1 MERREFL
8 TAAGGIGLA
17 SLLGTGT
24 VTAAESDSYT
34 REEHRVE
41 SFDGVEIPAVLFV
54 PEGGADAAILATH
67 GWGGSKSSVEGY
79 GPLVTDH
86 GYALVAFD
94 QRGFGES
101 TAEVGLSG
109 PKEVADVSALIDF
122 LREDERIENADDG
135 EPKIGMLGASYAG
148 GIQLNAAAVDDRID
162 ALVPVVP
169 WHDLSFSLVPNGVPK
184 LGWTTLLYGAGIA
197 AARGVQNPDQENLQ
211 RGVSPRLHEV
221 YTKTVAQNRL
231 PPEGESFLKVR
242 STVSK
247 ADRIDTPALVVQGLP
262 DTLFTPNEGHRI
274 VETLREDGVDSRFV
288 LFNGGHT
295 GTETVEP
302 DEQVNEIESMAL
314 SWFDQHLRDGGDSGI
329 APLTYWDIQNGEF
342 READGFPPS
351 DATELEASLS
361 DIAGD
366 GQSPVINT
374 VAPTSTSHF
383 SPENTDAVPASVA
396 EFDLAVGD
404 DIELL
409 GTPELSLSVTLVG
422 ARAFLFGKL
431 YHVSDGEA
439 TLLNNQVAPVA
450 IEGTPGESKT
460 VEFELVGTQR
470 NLESGDTLRLALAS
484 TDAGFTSARAGTGVV
499 VNHAESTLT
508 LPIRGSDG
516 DDGDDGDDGGDNDDV
531 AVTRANDGSVFTGGA
546 HDHHELTVEGGP
558 TFVRDRVPG
567 GWIVAEADHPYTR
580 TAPPETS
587 ENYIEFRGSVKDDD
601 RGYIARA
608 PSSVDQT
615 NVYTFGPVEVSED
628 GKEWRTLSGTEKTV
642 LLVGS
647 EA

>member
-1 MERREFL
+1 MDRRTFV

-24 VTAAESDSYT
+24 VAAAEGDGYT
-34 REEHRVE
+34 REEHNVE
-41 SFDGVEIPAVLFV
+41 SFDGTEIPAVLFV
-54 PEGGADAAILATH
+54 PDGGADAALLTTH

-79 GPLVTDH
+79 GPLATDH

-122 LREDERIENADDG
+122 LRADDRIDNAADG
-135 EPKIGMLGASYAG
+135 EPNIGMLGASYAG

-169 WHDLSFSLVPNGVPK
+169 WHDLAFSLVPNGVPK
-184 LGWTTLLYGAGIA
+184 LGWTTLLYGSGIA
-197 AARGVQNPDQENLQ
+197 ASRGVESPDPENLQ
-211 RGVSPRLHEV
+211 RGVSPRLHEI
-221 YTKTVAQNRL
+221 YTKTVGQNRL

-274 VETLREDGVDSRFV
+274 VETLRNDGVDSRFV

-295 GTETVEP
+295 ATETTEP
-302 DEQVNEIESMAL
+302 TEQVEEIESMAI
-314 SWFDQHLRDGGDSGI
+314 SWFDQHLRDDGDSGI
-329 APLTYWDIQNGEF
+329 ASLTYWDIQNGEF
-342 READGFPPS
+342 REANGFPPS
-351 DATELEASLS
+351 DAESLDVSLS
-361 DIAGD
+361 DIAGE

-374 VAPTSTSHF
+374 AAPTSTSHF

-396 EFDLAVGD
+396 EFDLTIGD
-404 DIELL
+404 DIEVL
-409 GTPELSLSVTLVG
+409 GTPELSLSVTLAG

-450 IEGTPGESKT
+450 IEGTPGESRT

-470 NLESGDTLRLALAS
+470 HLESGDTLRLALAA
-484 TDAGFTSARAGTGVV
+484 TDAGFTSARTGAGVLV
-499 VNHAESTLT
+499 DHAGSTLT
-508 LPIRGSDG
+508 LPVRSDESGG
-516 DDGDDGDDGGDNDDV
+516 DDDDEADTD
-531 AVTRANDGSVFTGGA
+531 ATVTRSGGSTVFTGGS
-546 HDHHELTVEGGP
+546 HHSHELNVEGGP
-558 TFVRDRVPG
+558 TFVRDRTPD
-567 GWIVAEADHPYTR
+567 GWVVVDADHPYER
-580 TAPPETS
+580 TAPPETT
-587 ENYIEFRGSVKDDD
+587 ENYIEFRGKVADDS
-601 RGYIARA
+601 REYLTRA
-608 PSSVDQT
+608 PAGVDQS
-615 NVYTFGPVEVSED
+615 NVYTFGPVEVSDD
-628 GKEWRTLSGTEKTV
+628 GTEWRTVSGTERTV
-642 LLVGS
+642 LLVG
-647 EA
+647 ADV

>member
-1 MERREFL
+1 
-8 TAAGGIGLA
+8 
-17 SLLGTGT
+17 
-24 VTAAESDSYT
+24 
-34 REEHRVE
+34 
-41 SFDGVEIPAVLFV
+41 
-54 PEGGADAAILATH
+54 
-67 GWGGSKSSVEGY
+67 
-79 GPLVTDH
+79 
-86 GYALVAFD
+86 
-94 QRGFGES
+94 
-101 TAEVGLSG
+101 
-109 PKEVADVSALIDF
+109 
-122 LREDERIENADDG
+122 
-135 EPKIGMLGASYAG
+135 
-148 GIQLNAAAVDDRID
+148 
-162 ALVPVVP
+162 
-169 WHDLSFSLVPNGVPK
+169 
-184 LGWTTLLYGAGIA
+184 
-197 AARGVQNPDQENLQ
+197 
-211 RGVSPRLHEV
+211 
-221 YTKTVAQNRL
+221 
-231 PPEGESFLKVR
+231 VR

-274 VETLREDGVDSRFV
+274 VEALREDGVDSRFV

-329 APLTYWDIQNGEF
+329 ASLTYWDIQNGEF

-351 DATELEASLS
+351 DADELEASLS
-361 DIAGD
+361 DIAGE
-366 GQSPVINT
+366 GQSPVINS

-383 SPENTDAVPASVA
+383 SPENTDAAPVSVA

-409 GTPELSLSVTLVG
+409 GTPEVSLSVTLVG

-450 IEGTPGESKT
+450 IEGTPGESQT

-470 NLESGDTLRLALAS
+470 HLEAGDTLRLALAS
-484 TDAGFTSARAGTGVV
+484 TDVGFTSARAGTGVV
-499 VNHAESTLT
+499 VDHAASTLT
-508 LPIRGSDG
+508 LPVRGSDG

-546 HDHHELTVEGGP
+546 HDHHELTVEGTAGEHDHHELTVEGGP
-558 TFVRDRVPG
+558 TFVRDRVPD

-587 ENYIEFRGSVKDDD
+587 ENYVEFRGAVTDDD

-608 PSSVDQT
+608 PSGVDQT

-628 GKEWRTLSGTEKTV
+628 GEEWRTLSGTEKTV
-642 LLVGS
+642 LLVG
-647 EA
+647 ADA